1 MFPEFKQW
9 SYVFLGRKYLFKFN
23 NEDTGAIS
31 VDIYILPLLNGESLL
46 NRMPSVPT
54 CQRGL
59 HANVLACQRGLR
71 AIVPACQRVK
81 NVPTCQ

>member
-1 MFPEFKQW
+1 MFAEFKQW
-9 SYVFLGRKYLFKFN
+9 SYVFLVCKYLFKFN

-31 VDIYILPLLNGESLL
+31 VDIYLLPLLNEESLL

-59 HANVLACQRGLR
+59 RVNVLACQRGLR
-71 AIVPACQRVK
+71 AC
-81 NVPTCQ
+81 VPTC